1 MASPNEAVV
10 NLTAINPPDW
20 FAFPVRRLLLD
31 SSKPVASVG
40 RMSSRNGDY
49 TAAESNGWME
59 SAVMSRNHAT
69 LLFDPQ
75 AQRVFI
81 RDVGSLHGTFY
92 NETRLQKHQVQAL
105 KDGDV
110 LQFGIPIA
118 RGSDTCPP
126 CKMRVDVEYRPQ
138 AVVQGPIV
146 FRVPDDSDED
156 ESEEE
161 YIEDQNIRWSAKI
174 LRDNAPETEEQTA
187 SARSV
192 QDHMTDKTGSDK
204 SPSRIDTPPDT
215 IDVPD
220 DISDDDPMFYEDEY
234 EGDEMTDYDDG
245 ECFLALWE
253 SSVRASIKLT
263 ILTIALNPDH
273 SSLASLGDPSPHDT
287 LGGSFLDK
295 SHDASRP
302 DATEIHEAEV
312 YGRFENDCLPPIMN
326 LSPADAPPAPKPPL
340 PSVHLPS
347 LFESFRSQEILTTQD
362 NAPSD
367 PAAETESANESAA
380 PPERDETNSW
390 PNWPKDVAESR
401 ATESS
406 RLLDSGAKFLE
417 TPLIEH
423 NFAEPA
429 VDSLELDE
437 SSAYQFQVTKTYYQQ
452 QQPQQQQ
459 QQQHVEPSSA
469 SSSGDQSVELRE
481 RAAPNKR
488 KAEEIS
494 EVTVEEVGF
503 ARPILSQDSSSTS
516 SRPRVL
522 DVEMDVSPADAQSAA
537 EGPQAKRLRKAAEIF
552 GYAALGGVAVMSALI
567 ATAPTL

>member
-1 MASPNEAVV
+1 MASPNEALVIM
-10 NLTAINPPDW
+10 TAIDPPEW
-20 FAFPVRRLLLD
+20 FAYPVRRLLLD
-31 SSKPVASVG
+31 SSKSVASIG

-49 TAAESNGWME
+49 TAKESNGWME
-59 SAVMSRNHAT
+59 SAVMSRHHAT

-81 RDVGSLHGTFY
+81 KDVGSLHGTFY
-92 NETRLQKHQVQAL
+92 NDTRLQKHQSQAL

-110 LQFGIPIA
+110 LQFGIAIA

-126 CKMRVDVEYRPQ
+126 CKMRVGVEYRPCSSVQ
-138 AVVQGPIV
+138 RALQGPTV
-146 FRVPDDSDED
+146 FRVPDDSDD

-161 YIEDQNIRWSAKI
+161 YIEDENIRWSTKI
-174 LRDNAPETEEQTA
+174 LRDNGIHPARNCILRKPIITIDESDHEMDSPAPETEEQTA

-192 QDHMTDKTGSDK
+192 QDHMTDKTGSDH
-204 SPSRIDTPPDT
+204 SPSRLHTPRET
-215 IDVPD
+215 IDIPD

-234 EGDEMTDYDDG
+234 DGDEVTDYDD
-245 ECFLALWE
+245 
-253 SSVRASIKLT
+253 
-263 ILTIALNPDH
+263 DH
-273 SSLASLGDPSPHDT
+273 SSLGDPSPHGP

-295 SHDASRP
+295 SHDGSRP

-312 YGRFENDCLPPIMN
+312 YDRFENDCLPPIINM
-326 LSPADAPPAPKPPL
+326 SPANDASAPNQPR

-347 LFESFRSQEILTTQD
+347 LFDSFRSQEVSTSQD
-362 NAPSD
+362 DAPSD
-367 PAAETESANESAA
+367 PVAEKESANESAA
-380 PPERDETNSW
+380 PLERDW

-417 TPLIEH
+417 TPLKEQG
-423 NFAEPA
+423 AEP
-429 VDSLELDE
+429 VVEPSLELDE
-437 SSAYQFQVTKTYYQQ
+437 TSAYQFQVTKTYYQQ
-452 QQPQQQQ
+452 QQSPY
-459 QQQHVEPSSA
+459 QQQHDESSSA
-469 SSSGDQSVELRE
+469 DSTGDQPSESQE

-494 EVTVEEVGF
+494 EVTVEEIAF
-503 ARPILSQDSSSTS
+503 AQPSPIEGSALPSL
-516 SRPRVL
+516 RPRAL
-522 DVEMDVSPADAQSAA
+522 DVEMDVSSTGAHSAV

>member
-1 MASPNEAVV
+1 MASPIQAVV
-10 NLTAINPPDW
+10 NLTAIDPPEW
-20 FAFPVRRLLLD
+20 FVYPVRRLLLD
-31 SSKPVASVG
+31 STKSVASIG

-49 TAAESNGWME
+49 TAKESNGWME

-81 RDVGSLHGTFY
+81 KDVGSLHGTFY
-92 NETRLQKHQVQAL
+92 NETRLQKHQSQAL
-105 KDGDV
+105 KDGDI
-110 LQFGIPIA
+110 LQFGIAIA

-126 CKMRVDVEYRPQ
+126 CKMRVGVEFRPCSS
-138 AVVQGPIV
+138 VQGPTV
-146 FRVPDDSDED
+146 FRVPDDSDE

-161 YIEDQNIRWSAKI
+161 YIEDENIRWSTQI
-174 LRDNAPETEEQTA
+174 LRDNGIRPAKNCISRNPVITIDESDNEMDSPAPETEEQTV

-204 SPSRIDTPPDT
+204 SPSRIHTPRET
-215 IDVPD
+215 IDIPD

-234 EGDEMTDYDDG
+234 DGDEVTDSDD
-245 ECFLALWE
+245 
-253 SSVRASIKLT
+253 
-263 ILTIALNPDH
+263 DH
-273 SSLASLGDPSPHDT
+273 SSLGEHTPHDT

-295 SHDASRP
+295 SHDGSRP

-312 YGRFENDCLPPIMN
+312 YDRFENDCLPPI
-326 LSPADAPPAPKPPL
+326 LEVSPANAASASNQPR

-347 LFESFRSQEILTTQD
+347 LFDSFRSQEIPTAQD
-362 NAPSD
+362 ELPSD
-367 PAAETESANESAA
+367 PVAETESAIESAA
-380 PPERDETNSW
+380 PLERDW

-406 RLLDSGAKFLE
+406 RLLDSGVKFLE
-417 TPLIEH
+417 TPLKEQD
-423 NFAEPA
+423 FAKPA
-429 VDSLELDE
+429 VEPPLELDE
-437 SSAYQFQVTKTYYQQ
+437 TSAYQFQVTKTYFQ
-452 QQPQQQQ
+452 QQPPYYHH
-459 QQQHVEPSSA
+459 QHDESSSA
-469 SSSGDQSVELRE
+469 DSTGDQPAEPQE

-494 EVTVEEVGF
+494 EVTVEEIAF
-503 ARPILSQDSSSTS
+503 ARSNPVDYSASPSL
-516 SRPRVL
+516 RPRAL
-522 DVEMDVSPADAQSAA
+522 DVEMDVSPAAAHSAV